1 MRLLPLCAALLASC
15 GWSTA
20 TAGDALLKDGD
31 LVAVCGDSIT
41 EQKDYSVD
49 IEDYLVMCQPAGAL
63 QALQFGWG
71 GETSW
76 GFLARMANDAL
87 PFHPT
92 VATTC
97 YGMNDGGYSPLTP
110 ERSKQYHD
118 AQKGIVA
125 AFKKAGVRVIVV
137 GAPGCV
143 DAQTFHNNP
152 ESAVMYNKTLAELGD
167 IARQV
172 ASEEGVLFADVH
184 GVMIAAMTK
193 AKAKLGANHQFA
205 GGDGV
210 HPGRNG
216 HLAMA
221 YAFLKALGCDGAIGT
236 ITVDLAANTA
246 SASAGHQVT
255 ACANGEVLLTSMRY
269 PFCFSGD
276 PAQPTTRSAIE
287 FLPFN
292 QDLNRLTLV
301 VTHAPAE
308 NLAVTWGKETKTF
321 PAATLA
327 TGINLAAEFPDNP
340 FVPFFAEVESHVRGQ
355 QIFETTAVKDFLHN
369 VPRFTEQ
376 LPSEKETW
384 SRLAGSWIARAQ
396 EMRQE
401 SAKSLKPVVHRIVI
415 AAAK

>member
-1 MRLLPLCAALLASC
+1 MRPLPLLAALLACCSWP
-15 GWSTA
+15 GASAGETA
-20 TAGDALLKDGD
+20 LTEGD
-31 LVAVCGDSIT
+31 LVAICGDSIT

-49 IEDYLVMCQPAGAL
+49 IEDYLLMCQPAANL
-63 QALQFGWG
+63 QAAQFGWG

-76 GFLARMANDAL
+76 GFLARMANDTL

-97 YGMNDGGYSPLTP
+97 YGMNDGGYAPLNP
-110 ERSKQYHD
+110 DRAKQYHD

-143 DAQTFHNNP
+143 DSQTFRNNP
-152 ESAVMYNKTLAELGD
+152 EQAVMYNKTLSELGD

-172 ASEEGVLFADVH
+172 AGEEGVLFADVH
-184 GVMIAAMTK
+184 QVMMEAMAK

-221 YAFLKALGCDGAIGT
+221 YAYLKALGCDGAIGT
-236 ITVDLAANTA
+236 ITVDLAASTA
-246 SASAGHQVT
+246 EASAGHQVMS
-255 ACANGEVLLTSMRY
+255 CAHGEVQLTSTRY
-269 PFCFSGD
+269 PFCVSGD

-292 QDLNRLTLV
+292 QDLNRLTLI
-301 VTHAPAE
+301 VTHAASE
-308 NLAVTWGKETKTF
+308 NLAVTWGTATRTF
-321 PAATLA
+321 PAAALA
-327 TGINLAAEFPDNP
+327 KGINLAAEFIDNP

-355 QIFETTAVKDFLHN
+355 QIYETPAVKGFLHN
-369 VPRFTEQ
+369 
-376 LPSEKETW
+376 LPQFVELLPAEKETW
-384 SRLAGSWIARAQ
+384 NRLAGQFIAHGQ
-396 EMRQE
+396 ELRLE
-401 SAKSLKPVVHRIVI
+401 SVHALKPVLHRIVI